1 MFHSE
6 CHSYINTHLIR
17 CACDLYTASNLR
29 FGTEVSL
36 AFGYKGETLPMCRGD
51 TNKVHSFI
59 MFFKNCFDHY
69 ITYNAQKFSRT
80 FREILNIVK

>member
-1 MFHSE
+1 MHVTFRLLL
-6 CHSYINTHLIR
+6 LIWELG
-17 CACDLYTASNLR
+17 LYS
-29 FGTEVSL
+29 
-36 AFGYKGETLPMCRGD
+36 AFGYKGETLPICKGD
-51 TNKVHSFI
+51 TIKVTSFI